1 MKKGLFRLALV
12 VLTVTAMLL
21 GSVAQGEIAAPEG
34 YPEDYWYVN
43 GKSPDEIGGKI
54 TVWTWDPNFFT
65 MIEKC
70 NDVYTGVVNKMVW
83 RKD

>member
-34 YPEDYWYVN
+34 YPN
-43 GKSPDEIGGKI
+43 RP
-54 TVWTWDPNFFT
+54 TA
-65 MIEKC
+65 
-70 NDVYTGVVNKMVW
+70 
-83 RKD
+83 RKLEL